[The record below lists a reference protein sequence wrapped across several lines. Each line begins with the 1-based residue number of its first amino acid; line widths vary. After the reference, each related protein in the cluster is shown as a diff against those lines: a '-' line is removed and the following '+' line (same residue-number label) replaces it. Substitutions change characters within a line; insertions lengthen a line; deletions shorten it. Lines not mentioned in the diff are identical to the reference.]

1 MRRTSLRR
9 GFTLIELLVV
19 IAIIAVLIALLLP
32 AVQAARE
39 AARRSQC
46 INNLKQLGLSLHNYH
61 STINCLPWDH
71 GPGGWNEWSSL
82 VMLLPYMEQQP
93 LYNSVNFTQANN
105 PACPASQ
112 GGTVNTT
119 VSSTKI
125 NTFLCPSDLD
135 RLSNTQDGHNN
146 YGMNA
151 GSDANG
157 PETVDGNAGIGVSM
171 YVIPNPAPVSFASII
186 DGTSNTAAYS
196 ELVKGIGNSSNS
208 ADSTFPS
215 SAIRNVGTWV
225 GTPAGDYNACNT
237 AALTLTANDFAIGMF
252 WVTSQRSLGHYKHV
266 MPPNTWS
273 CENSSNNNQG
283 VQTASSRHSGS
294 VNVLFCDGSV
304 KGIKSTITPSIW
316 WALGTRA
323 GNEVVSSDQY

>member
-46 INNLKQLGLSLHNYH
+46 VNNLKQIGLSLHNYH
-61 STINCLPWDH
+61 STINALPWDH

-82 VMLLPYMEQQP
+82 VMLLPYMEQSA
-93 LYNSVNFTQANN
+93 LYNGVNFTQANN

-151 GSDANG
+151 GSDAIS
-157 PETVDGNAGIGVSM
+157 PEVISNTNGIGTSM
-171 YVIPNPAPVSFASII
+171 YISSPVVSFASIL
-186 DGTSNTAAYS
+186 DGTSNTAAFS
-196 ELVKGIGNSSNS
+196 EMNKGIGGNSNS
-208 ADSTFPS
+208 PDTTLPST
-215 SAIRNVGTWV
+215 AVRNVTGFTGV
-225 GTPAGDYNACNT
+225 SSGDYTLCKNAVAT
-237 AALTLTANDFAIGMF
+237 SLASDFAVGMF
-252 WVTSQRSLGHYKHV
+252 WVTSQRSQGHYKHV
-266 MPPNTWS
+266 MPPNSWS
-273 CENSSNNNQG
+273 CQDPSTNNGNVG
-283 VQTASSRHSGS
+283 DFTASSRHSGI

-304 KGIKSTITPSIW
+304 KAVKSTVTPTVW
-316 WALGTRA
+316 WAIGTRA
-323 GNEVVSSDQY
+323 GNEVVSADQY